1 MKKYCLAAITLL
13 IFLGC
18 SNNNKRADA
27 SAIDSKNKIDSFFPV
42 TSFIKGQILVLDSL
56 PVNPLQL
63 TISAKKNDSV
73 WITKKELKPL
83 LQPFLTPVIT
93 ETNLT
98 KYFKETRFN
107 DQTLNAI
114 TFTYDPVGILPDSIA
129 LRHWDIYINP
139 ETGFVTKI
147 YLVKQ
152 FTENNQSLTQQL
164 TWQTDKQA
172 KISTIVNKPDGNM
185 ELVKEVLFIWNFK

>member
-1 MKKYCLAAITLL
+1 MKKYCLAAIPLL
-13 IFLGC
+13 ILLSC

-27 SAIDSKNKIDSFFPV
+27 PAIDSKNKIDSFFPV
-42 TSFIKGQILVLDSL
+42 TSFIRGQILVLDSL

-63 TISAKKNDSV
+63 IIGPGKTDSV

-98 KYFKETRFN
+98 KYFKEIRFN

-114 TFTYDPVGILPDSIA
+114 TFTYDPVRVIPDSIA

-152 FTENNQSLTQQL
+152 LTENNQTLTQQL

-185 ELVKEVLFIWNFK
+185 ELVKEVVFIWNFK